1 MMKNNVLQIHPN
13 DTVAVAVAEIKEGES
28 LRGAGREGMVAVTDI
43 PRHHK
48 VALRDMEKD
57 SPVIK
62 YGEKIA
68 LAKAFI
74 RAGEWVHTHNIKE

>member
-1 MMKNNVLQIHPN
+1 LH
-13 DTVAVAVAEIKEGES
+13 
-28 LRGAGREGMVAVTDI
+28 
-43 PRHHK
+43 
-48 VALRDMEKD
+48 DMEED

-62 YGEKIA
+62 YGKKIA